1 MASLAPDEVT
11 ASQGY
16 ELVLTGTGSAILDRL
31 VRGDFEDAALFHLR
45 YQAAQLS
52 LAKGFDQLLCLGAV
66 RFEPFPYQVE
76 TAQVVLRRFRGR
88 ALLCD
93 EVGLGKTIE
102 AGLVLKEYLL
112 RGLVRKVLVL
122 TPPALVAQ
130 WQEEMDS
137 KFKIPFVTHEDPTF
151 EKRGTRAWGHFERVI
166 ASWHTART
174 GENAK
179 AILGQR
185 YDMVIVD
192 EAHHFKSRST
202 TTWQFI
208 NQLDKKFILLLTAT
222 PVQNNL
228 EELFNLITLLKP
240 GQLKTSRAFKKD
252 FVVRGSRRLPKNRAR
267 LQELL
272 FDVMVRNTR
281 SQVGTRLP
289 RRHATTIKVTLSP
302 GEREVYDAV
311 SDFVRREHPR
321 AGHGQRGLNRF
332 ILQTLQMEM
341 GSSSFAVA
349 PTLETMAANPHN
361 SPEQRQ
367 ELARLAAM
375 ARSVKDSAK
384 TTGLLK
390 LLRASREKT
399 LVFTKYRETLDH
411 LAASLEREGIQHIVY
426 HGGMSAAAKDEAI
439 ARFEREG
446 QVLLCT
452 EAAGEGRN
460 LQFCNTMVN
469 YDLPWNPM
477 RIEQRVGRIH
487 RIGQPREVY
496 IFNLSAEDTVEDYIL
511 WLLDAKIN
519 MFELV
524 IGEMGM
530 ILGHLADERD
540 FPEIITDLWVRARSP
555 EEMRQE
561 AERLGEE
568 MVKAKAAHQR
578 TQELD
583 DTVFG
588 QDYRT
593 VD

>member
-1 MASLAPDEVT
+1 
-11 ASQGY
+11 
-16 ELVLTGTGSAILDRL
+16 
-31 VRGDFEDAALFHLR
+31 
-45 YQAAQLS
+45 
-52 LAKGFDQLLCLGAV
+52 
-66 RFEPFPYQVE
+66 
-76 TAQVVLRRFRGR
+76 
-88 ALLCD
+88 
-93 EVGLGKTIE
+93 
-102 AGLVLKEYLL
+102 
-112 RGLVRKVLVL
+112 
-122 TPPALVAQ
+122 
-130 WQEEMDS
+130 
-137 KFKIPFVTHEDPTF
+137 
-151 EKRGTRAWGHFERVI
+151 
-166 ASWHTART
+166 
-174 GENAK
+174 
-179 AILGQR
+179 
-185 YDMVIVD
+185 
-192 EAHHFKSRST
+192 
-202 TTWQFI
+202 
-208 NQLDKKFILLLTAT
+208 
-222 PVQNNL
+222 
-228 EELFNLITLLKP
+228 
-240 GQLKTSRAFKKD
+240 
-252 FVVRGSRRLPKNRAR
+252 
-267 LQELL
+267 
-272 FDVMVRNTR
+272 
-281 SQVGTRLP
+281 
-289 RRHATTIKVTLSP
+289 
-302 GEREVYDAV
+302 
-311 SDFVRREHPR
+311 
-321 AGHGQRGLNRF
+321 
-332 ILQTLQMEM
+332 
-341 GSSSFAVA
+341 
-349 PTLETMAANPHN
+349 MAANPHN

-384 TTGLLK
+384 TRGLLK

-540 FPEIITDLWVRARSP
+540 FPEIIADLWVRARSP

>member
-1 MASLAPDEVT
+1 VCAP
-11 ASQGY
+11 SGRPLHQ
-16 ELVLTGTGSAILDRL
+16 
-31 VRGDFEDAALFHLR
+31 
-45 YQAAQLS
+45 
-52 LAKGFDQLLCLGAV
+52 
-66 RFEPFPYQVE
+66 
-76 TAQVVLRRFRGR
+76 RRPR
-88 ALLCD
+88 
-93 EVGLGKTIE
+93 
-102 AGLVLKEYLL
+102 
-112 RGLVRKVLVL
+112 
-122 TPPALVAQ
+122 
-130 WQEEMDS
+130 
-137 KFKIPFVTHEDPTF
+137 
-151 EKRGTRAWGHFERVI
+151 
-166 ASWHTART
+166 
-174 GENAK
+174 
-179 AILGQR
+179 
-185 YDMVIVD
+185 
-192 EAHHFKSRST
+192 
-202 TTWQFI
+202 
-208 NQLDKKFILLLTAT
+208 
-222 PVQNNL
+222 
-228 EELFNLITLLKP
+228 
-240 GQLKTSRAFKKD
+240 
-252 FVVRGSRRLPKNRAR
+252 
-267 LQELL
+267 
-272 FDVMVRNTR
+272 
-281 SQVGTRLP
+281 TRLP

-384 TTGLLK
+384 TRGLLK